1 MPVKINTAVAVVDI
15 DFGKSSFHAAPVSL
29 SLSLSLS
36 YGTMTRSY
44 LYQQRPRLRT
54 QCAPAAAQG
63 PSALGH

>member
-15 DFGKSSFHAAPVSL
+15 DFGKSSFHAAPV